1 MNVECVTDGWSPL
14 FQYREH
20 DIFYQI
26 EKSELGSGDLRWA
39 QANVPCQTRICH
51 HAKIQNQRLKW
62 IWFLYLSPEFKTTR
76 RCRKGSFF
84 QSFHRQTRAQEVI
97 QLKHFPQHDLHNW
110 HTMLTNTNPCGK
122 SLGVLSVVPTLQ
134 HGINLWTS
142 TVETRSFALKCSQ
155 CGVRGKILPHSV
167 FLGQTSFHNVIQRSE
182 HPTGSLRGVRAR
194 CFGDC
199 N

>member
-1 MNVECVTDGWSPL
+1 MVIWDGRRLMFPVRQEYVTTPRSKINDSSG
-14 FQYREH
+14 FDFCIYR
-20 DIFYQI
+20 Q
-26 EKSELGSGDLRWA
+26 SLRRHVGA
-39 QANVPCQTRICH
+39 GKAV
-51 HAKIQNQRLKW
+51 
-62 IWFLYLSPEFKTTR
+62 
-76 RCRKGSFF
+76 FF